1 MSYDSEFD
9 EEDEEI
15 ERFRPVKMKKRRGAA
30 GVHRPPPKESYEGH
44 AEVQRWLKEQALGD
58 DGVKPEFNPT
68 FLASRRDGPWILSS
82 LAHFYEEDL
91 ITDVLHAVKSG
102 KEASVY
108 CCAAHPATGA
118 AYLAA
123 KVYRPRMFRS
133 LKNDAIYR
141 QSRVQHDRDG
151 RIVRNVRRFD
161 AGHKGRSLQVKSWI
175 DYEFQ
180 TQCLLYESGANVPR
194 PLSHIGNAVLME
206 YIGGVDDPAPLLR
219 EVRLTRSEAR
229 PLFDCILR
237 NIALFLERGRIHGDL
252 SEYNILYWQGQV
264 SIIDFAQAV
273 DPRQNP
279 AVFPLLLRDI
289 ERVCGYFARY
299 GVVADPRTLARDMW
313 NQEVG
318 ALF

>member
-1 MSYDSEFD
+1 
-9 EEDEEI
+9 
-15 ERFRPVKMKKRRGAA
+15 MKKRRGAA

-44 AEVQRWLKEQALGD
+44 AEVQRWLQEQALEDG
-58 DGVKPEFNPT
+58 GVKPEFHPS

-91 ITDVLHAVKSG
+91 ITDVLHVVRSG

-108 CCAAHPATGA
+108 CCAAHPATGE

-141 QSRVQHDRDG
+141 QSRLQHDREG

-161 AGHKGRSLQVKSWI
+161 AGHKGRALQVKSWI
-175 DYEFQ
+175 EYEFE
-180 TQCLLYESGANVPR
+180 TQRLFYEGGANVPR

-206 YIGGVDDPAPLLR
+206 YIGDVDDPAPLLK
-219 EVRLTRSEAR
+219 EVKLRRDEAR
-229 PLFDCILR
+229 SLFDCVLR
-237 NIALFLERGRIHGDL
+237 NIALFLACNRIHGDL
-252 SEYNILYWQGQV
+252 SEFNILYWQGAV

-279 AVFPLLLRDI
+279 AVFPLLLRDV
-289 ERVCGYFARY
+289 ERVCSYFVRY
-299 GVVADPRTLARDMW
+299 GVVADARELAWTMW
-313 NQEVG
+313 NQQVG
-318 ALF
+318 ALS